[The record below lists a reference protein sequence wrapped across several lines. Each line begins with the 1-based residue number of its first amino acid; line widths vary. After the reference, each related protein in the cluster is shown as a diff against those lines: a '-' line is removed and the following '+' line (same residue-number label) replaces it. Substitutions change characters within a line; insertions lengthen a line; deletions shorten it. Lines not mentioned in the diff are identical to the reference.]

1 MRKFLFAL
9 LGMIAVLG
17 VNSAVGAAI
26 AHAFDFDALYGI
38 SAVNGVALIST
49 LCGGFM
55 PSGVLGAG
63 IYTEAWTGEL
73 IKAFRT
79 AAESIGWYNAIRA
92 YDSYVKNDA
101 IHFVDVG
108 ADPEILV
115 NNTTYPLT
123 VQDLPDGDKAVK
135 LDKFQSRPTPIT
147 DDELH
152 AISYDKMALVIEKHK
167 DQFFEK
173 KYSRA
178 IHALA
183 PAENTDKTPV
193 ILTSGEATADGRKKL
208 TRADIVALKKKFDKL
223 KIPKEGRILVLCADH
238 VADLLETDQRFEKQ
252 VYDYTT
258 GKIAK
263 MYGFDVY
270 EYDECPYYD
279 TTTLKKKAYGAVV
292 GENDRQCSV
301 AFTTKRA
308 MRADGSTKSYLRP
321 ADLDPENQRNLFS
334 MRTYTICLPLRN
346 EGLGAIVSAKVAA
359 AQEPSEED
367 SELQS

>member
-9 LGMIAVLG
+9 LGMLAALG
-17 VNSAVGAAI
+17 VNSAVGATI
-26 AHAFDFDALYGI
+26 ACVFDFNPIAGI
-38 SAVNGVALIST
+38 AAVNGMSAASA

-55 PSGVLGAG
+55 PSGVLAAG
-63 IYTEAWTGEL
+63 IYPEAWTGEL

-92 YDSYVKNDA
+92 YDSYVKADA

-123 VQDLPDGDKAVK
+123 VQELPDGDKSVQ

-152 AISYDKMALVIEKHK
+152 AIGYDKMALVIEKHK
-167 DQFFEK
+167 DMFFEK

-178 IHALA
+178 IHSLA
-183 PAENTDKTPV
+183 PAENTAKTPV
-193 ILTSGEATADGRKKL
+193 ITTTGEATSDGRKKL
-208 TRADIVALKKKFDKL
+208 TRADIVSLKSKFDKL
-223 KIPKEGRILVLCADH
+223 RIPKEGRILVLCADH
-238 VADLLETDQRFEKQ
+238 VADLLETDQRFERQ
-252 VYDYTT
+252 MYDYTT

-279 TTTLKKKAYGAVV
+279 TTTLKKKAYGAVI
-292 GENDRQCSV
+292 GDNDRQCSV

-321 ADLDPENQRNLFS
+321 ADLDPENQQNIFS

-346 EGLGAIVSAKVAA
+346 EGFGAIVSAKAA
-359 AQEPSEED
+359 SETPAA
-367 SELQS
+367 